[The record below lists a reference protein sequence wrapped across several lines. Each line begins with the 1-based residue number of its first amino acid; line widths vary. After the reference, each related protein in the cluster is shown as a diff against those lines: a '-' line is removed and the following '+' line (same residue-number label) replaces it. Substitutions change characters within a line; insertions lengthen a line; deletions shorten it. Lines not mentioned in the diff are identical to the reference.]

1 MKEFLR
7 ENPWVKWATGFAL
20 VALIIVVNLV
30 DRGGEPAP
38 AAPGDDTQVTTSPA
52 TETDEVTAT
61 AEPTSE
67 PTPEPTPEPPTET
80 EESAETED
88 PPDPTTA
95 EATTSEPPEEATN
108 EAAPGFGGEPDDR
121 EPSGIP
127 WNEDED
133 GRPDIS
139 AEQDH
144 AAMHVDGTPQYAA
157 YQYTAMVNSMSPD
170 DETPYEHL
178 ERARPYMTEKL
189 FTEQYELAKSAWVD
203 PSASDLEW
211 WEMFT
216 AGGVAYDADEIYVT
230 TSAHAE
236 QTESE
241 LWFHVD
247 YFPVSPFGGERVKQ
261 DETARTVVV
270 VKEGDRWLVSAELL
284 PSD

>member
-1 MKEFLR
+1 MQKVLR
-7 ENPWVKWATGFAL
+7 EHPWVKWAGGFAVVAVIII
-20 VALIIVVNLV
+20 VALL
-30 DRGGEPAP
+30 DRGGDSAP
-38 AAPGDDTQVTTSPA
+38 AVTGDDAQVTTSSTA
-52 TETDEVTAT
+52 EGDDVAAT
-61 AEPTSE
+61 AGPDPVSG
-67 PTPEPTPEPPTET
+67 PLPTEVDDPAPT
-80 EESAETED
+80 AEEPAAETGPSEQ
-88 PPDPTTA
+88 
-95 EATTSEPPEEATN
+95 EAVEETN
-108 EAAPGFGGEPDDR
+108 EPAPGFGGERDDR

-127 WNEDED
+127 WEEDED

-144 AAMHVDGTPQYAA
+144 AAMHEEGTPQYAA

-170 DETPYEHL
+170 DETPYEYL
-178 ERARPYMTEKL
+178 ERARPYMTEEL
-189 FTEQYELAKSAWVD
+189 FAERYELAKSAWEE
-203 PSASDLEW
+203 PSASDRQW
-211 WEMFT
+211 WEMFK
-216 AGGVAYDADEIYVT
+216 AGGVSYDADEIYVT

-247 YFPVSPFGGERVKQ
+247 YFPVSPFDGERVKQ